1 MPDILN
7 SKPGTVAIIELAGDV
22 VPGKVTVKGFAPKAA
37 LVAGVN
43 YLQRTN
49 QQFQTALDGAV
60 YIYVFGDHM
69 GAIEVHG
76 MAFSAPCSAGGKSG
90 LVEVLKFYEGTRAS
104 INAVPISIQIGEETI
119 KGFLTTVRIESQ
131 TGGDDPASFM
141 SRFTLGINAMPKKG

>member
-7 SKPGTVAIIELAGDV
+7 SQPGVVGIIESSGDV
-22 VPGKVTVKGFAPKAA
+22 VPGKIIVKGFTPKAA
-37 LVAGVN
+37 LIAGVN
-43 YLQRTN
+43 YIQKTN

-69 GAIEVHG
+69 GSIRVRG
-76 MAFSAPCSAGGKSG
+76 MAFPAPCQAGNG

-104 INAVPISIQIGEETI
+104 INAVPISVLIGNETI
-119 KGFLTTVRIESQ
+119 KGFLTEVEILSQ

-141 SRFTLGINAMPKKG
+141 SSFALTINAMPKGV